1 MNELE
6 EAGWSKTPDKPK
18 EELTN
23 KVFNFFTPDLF
34 FLCHLNHFEGHQEDF
49 QSGGQRPQ
57 WRGFKIRKLDW
68 LLLIFFDKQ
77 ILKGSEIT
85 SLRCRLL

>member
-18 EELTN
+18 DELTN

-34 FLCHLNHFEGHQEDF
+34 LRHLNHFQGHQEDF

-57 WRGFKIRKLDW
+57 WRGFKICKLDW
-68 LLLIFFDKQ
+68 LL
-77 ILKGSEIT
+77 
-85 SLRCRLL
+85 

>member
-18 EELTN
+18 DELTN
-23 KVFNFFTPDLF
+23 KVFNFFYTRF
-34 FLCHLNHFEGHQEDF
+34 VFLRHLNHFQGHQEDF

-57 WRGFKIRKLDW
+57 WRGFKICKLDW

-77 ILKGSEIT
+77 IFKCSEIT
-85 SLRCRLL
+85 SL